1 MIRRIIRWIISFF
14 TRHKKGVIVG
24 AAAIGGAGAGAGIFN
39 AHKAKKINRQ
49 ALDIQQNALEK
60 HEQAYQETQ
69 AVLALL
75 GEVEKDAIDSFVHFA
90 DTMERIQGR
99 PKFKSN
105 IFSTVKLPN
114 YEPEEIKNLS
124 AEVRM
129 AIDGVVGA
137 GVGGLAG
144 LAAFGAGAGALVA
157 APAMALG
164 GVVLCVK
171 GFGLKKK
178 AIENKRQAKQM
189 EKSVDEIVA
198 SSFEA
203 TEIFLKPE
211 TELDPVNL
219 CLCPNCAA
227 AYRKLRTNTEIMDN
241 VRRSIQTM
249 KDSDIE
255 NGDYVT
261 VSLDDDDELWFTQ
274 THFAEIRELMKL
286 AEEVKQSKQAAPA
299 PASVDDECEKSG
311 MSVYSGYIGKKIR
324 RKDGFVGTVTNVTT
338 NGDSAYVE
346 VHVTGGKD
354 AGKDTKIQLSFIL
367 KNRGVYSISE

>member
-1 MIRRIIRWIISFF
+1 MIMRIIRWIISFF

-114 YEPEEIKNLS
+114 YEPEEINNPS

-189 EKSVDEIVA
+189 EKIVDEIVA
-198 SSFEA
+198 FYAELRKAADSFRGSVTAVYSRYADGLQRVE
-203 TEIFLKPE
+203 
-211 TELDPVNL
+211 
-219 CLCPNCAA
+219 
-227 AYRKLRTNTEIMDN
+227 NTLTTKTVWKQFSREEKKN
-241 VRRSIQTM
+241 V
-249 KDSDIE
+249 E
-255 NGDYVT
+255 NT
-261 VSLDDDDELWFTQ
+261 VLLARLLYEMTQ
-274 THFAEIRELMKL
+274 TKIVVRQEKEDKLETVNTVEIAKL
-286 AEEVKQSKQAAPA
+286 QKQATKLLG
-299 PASVDDECEKSG
+299 E
-311 MSVYSGYIGKKIR
+311 
-324 RKDGFVGTVTNVTT
+324 TV
-338 NGDSAYVE
+338 
-346 VHVTGGKD
+346 
-354 AGKDTKIQLSFIL
+354 
-367 KNRGVYSISE
+367 

>member
-1 MIRRIIRWIISFF
+1 MIMRIIRWIISFF

-49 ALDIQQNALEK
+49 ALDIQQNALER

-124 AEVRM
+124 AEARM

-198 SSFEA
+198 FYAELRKAADSFRGSVTAVYSRYAEGLQHVED
-203 TEIFLKPE
+203 TLTIKTVWKQFSREEKKNVE
-211 TELDPVNL
+211 
-219 CLCPNCAA
+219 
-227 AYRKLRTNTEIMDN
+227 NTVLLARLLYEM
-241 VRRSIQTM
+241 
-249 KDSDIE
+249 
-255 NGDYVT
+255 
-261 VSLDDDDELWFTQ
+261 TQ
-274 THFAEIRELMKL
+274 TKIVVRQEKEDKLETVNTAEIAKL
-286 AEEVKQSKQAAPA
+286 QKQATKLLG
-299 PASVDDECEKSG
+299 E
-311 MSVYSGYIGKKIR
+311 
-324 RKDGFVGTVTNVTT
+324 TV
-338 NGDSAYVE
+338 
-346 VHVTGGKD
+346 
-354 AGKDTKIQLSFIL
+354 
-367 KNRGVYSISE
+367 

>member
-1 MIRRIIRWIISFF
+1 MIMRIIRWIISFF

-49 ALDIQQNALEK
+49 ALDIQQNALER

-198 SSFEA
+198 FYAELRKAADSFRGSVTAVYSRYAEGLQHVED
-203 TEIFLKPE
+203 TLTIKTVWKQFSREEKKNVE
-211 TELDPVNL
+211 
-219 CLCPNCAA
+219 
-227 AYRKLRTNTEIMDN
+227 NTVLLARLLYEM
-241 VRRSIQTM
+241 
-249 KDSDIE
+249 
-255 NGDYVT
+255 
-261 VSLDDDDELWFTQ
+261 TQ
-274 THFAEIRELMKL
+274 TKIVVRQEKEDRLETVNTAEIAKL
-286 AEEVKQSKQAAPA
+286 QKQATKLLG
-299 PASVDDECEKSG
+299 E
-311 MSVYSGYIGKKIR
+311 
-324 RKDGFVGTVTNVTT
+324 TV
-338 NGDSAYVE
+338 
-346 VHVTGGKD
+346 
-354 AGKDTKIQLSFIL
+354 
-367 KNRGVYSISE
+367 

>member
-1 MIRRIIRWIISFF
+1 MIMRIIRWIISFF

-49 ALDIQQNALEK
+49 ALDIQQNALER

-198 SSFEA
+198 FYAELRKAADSFRG
-203 TEIFLKPE
+203 I
-211 TELDPVNL
+211 
-219 CLCPNCAA
+219 
-227 AYRKLRTNTEIMDN
+227 
-241 VRRSIQTM
+241 
-249 KDSDIE
+249 
-255 NGDYVT
+255 VT
-261 VSLDDDDELWFTQ
+261 
-274 THFAEIRELMKL
+274 A
-286 AEEVKQSKQAAPA
+286 
-299 PASVDDECEKSG
+299 
-311 MSVYSGYIGKKIR
+311 VYSRYAEGLQRVEDTLTTKTVWKQFSREEKK
-324 RKDGFVGTVTNVTT
+324 NVENTP
-338 NGDSAYVE
+338 
-346 VHVTGGKD
+346 
-354 AGKDTKIQLSFIL
+354 Q
-367 KNRGVYSISE
+367 

>member
-1 MIRRIIRWIISFF
+1 MVMRIIRWIISFF

-198 SSFEA
+198 FYAELRKAADSFRGSVTAVYSRYAEGLQHVED
-203 TEIFLKPE
+203 TLTIKTVWKQFSREEKKNVE
-211 TELDPVNL
+211 
-219 CLCPNCAA
+219 
-227 AYRKLRTNTEIMDN
+227 NTGLLARLLYEM
-241 VRRSIQTM
+241 
-249 KDSDIE
+249 
-255 NGDYVT
+255 
-261 VSLDDDDELWFTQ
+261 TQ
-274 THFAEIRELMKL
+274 TKIVVRQEKEDRLETVNTAEIAKL
-286 AEEVKQSKQAAPA
+286 QKQATKLLG
-299 PASVDDECEKSG
+299 E
-311 MSVYSGYIGKKIR
+311 
-324 RKDGFVGTVTNVTT
+324 TV
-338 NGDSAYVE
+338 
-346 VHVTGGKD
+346 
-354 AGKDTKIQLSFIL
+354 
-367 KNRGVYSISE
+367 

>member
-49 ALDIQQNALEK
+49 ALDIQQNALER

-189 EKSVDEIVA
+189 EKIVDEIVA
-198 SSFEA
+198 FYAELRKAADSFRGSVTAVYSRYADGLQRVE
-203 TEIFLKPE
+203 
-211 TELDPVNL
+211 
-219 CLCPNCAA
+219 
-227 AYRKLRTNTEIMDN
+227 NTLTTKTVWKQFSREEKKN
-241 VRRSIQTM
+241 V
-249 KDSDIE
+249 E
-255 NGDYVT
+255 NT
-261 VSLDDDDELWFTQ
+261 VLLARLLYEMTQ
-274 THFAEIRELMKL
+274 TKIVVRQEKEDRLETVNTAEIAKL
-286 AEEVKQSKQAAPA
+286 QKQATKLLG
-299 PASVDDECEKSG
+299 E
-311 MSVYSGYIGKKIR
+311 
-324 RKDGFVGTVTNVTT
+324 TV
-338 NGDSAYVE
+338 
-346 VHVTGGKD
+346 
-354 AGKDTKIQLSFIL
+354 
-367 KNRGVYSISE
+367 

>member
-198 SSFEA
+198 FYAELRKAADSFRGSVTAVYSRYAEGLQHVEDTLTIKTVWKQFSSE
-203 TEIFLKPE
+203 EKKNVE
-211 TELDPVNL
+211 
-219 CLCPNCAA
+219 
-227 AYRKLRTNTEIMDN
+227 NTVLLARLLYEM
-241 VRRSIQTM
+241 
-249 KDSDIE
+249 
-255 NGDYVT
+255 
-261 VSLDDDDELWFTQ
+261 TQ
-274 THFAEIRELMKL
+274 TKIVVRQEKEDKLETVNTAEIAKL
-286 AEEVKQSKQAAPA
+286 QKQATKLLG
-299 PASVDDECEKSG
+299 E
-311 MSVYSGYIGKKIR
+311 
-324 RKDGFVGTVTNVTT
+324 TV
-338 NGDSAYVE
+338 
-346 VHVTGGKD
+346 
-354 AGKDTKIQLSFIL
+354 
-367 KNRGVYSISE
+367 

>member
-1 MIRRIIRWIISFF
+1 M
-14 TRHKKGVIVG
+14 
-24 AAAIGGAGAGAGIFN
+24 
-39 AHKAKKINRQ
+39 
-49 ALDIQQNALEK
+49 
-60 HEQAYQETQ
+60 
-69 AVLALL
+69 
-75 GEVEKDAIDSFVHFA
+75 EKDAIDSFVHFA

-198 SSFEA
+198 FYAELRKAADSFRGSVTAVYSRYAEGLQHVED
-203 TEIFLKPE
+203 TLTIKTVWKQFSREEKKNVE
-211 TELDPVNL
+211 
-219 CLCPNCAA
+219 
-227 AYRKLRTNTEIMDN
+227 NTVLLARLLYEM
-241 VRRSIQTM
+241 
-249 KDSDIE
+249 
-255 NGDYVT
+255 
-261 VSLDDDDELWFTQ
+261 TQ
-274 THFAEIRELMKL
+274 TKIVVRQEKEDKLETVNTAEIAKL
-286 AEEVKQSKQAAPA
+286 QKQATKLLG
-299 PASVDDECEKSG
+299 E
-311 MSVYSGYIGKKIR
+311 
-324 RKDGFVGTVTNVTT
+324 TV
-338 NGDSAYVE
+338 
-346 VHVTGGKD
+346 
-354 AGKDTKIQLSFIL
+354 
-367 KNRGVYSISE
+367 

>member
-1 MIRRIIRWIISFF
+1 MIMRIIRCIISFF

-198 SSFEA
+198 FYAELRKAADSFRGSVTAVYSRYAEGLQHVED
-203 TEIFLKPE
+203 TLTIKTVWKQFSREEKKNVE
-211 TELDPVNL
+211 
-219 CLCPNCAA
+219 
-227 AYRKLRTNTEIMDN
+227 NTVLLARLLYEM
-241 VRRSIQTM
+241 
-249 KDSDIE
+249 
-255 NGDYVT
+255 
-261 VSLDDDDELWFTQ
+261 TQ
-274 THFAEIRELMKL
+274 TKIVVRQEKEDKLETVNTAEIAKL
-286 AEEVKQSKQAAPA
+286 QKQATKLLG
-299 PASVDDECEKSG
+299 E
-311 MSVYSGYIGKKIR
+311 
-324 RKDGFVGTVTNVTT
+324 TV
-338 NGDSAYVE
+338 
-346 VHVTGGKD
+346 
-354 AGKDTKIQLSFIL
+354 
-367 KNRGVYSISE
+367 

>member
-198 SSFEA
+198 FYAELRKAADSFRGSVTAVYSRYAEGLQHVED
-203 TEIFLKPE
+203 TLTIKTVWKQFSREEKKNVE
-211 TELDPVNL
+211 
-219 CLCPNCAA
+219 
-227 AYRKLRTNTEIMDN
+227 NTVLLARLLYEM
-241 VRRSIQTM
+241 
-249 KDSDIE
+249 
-255 NGDYVT
+255 
-261 VSLDDDDELWFTQ
+261 TQ
-274 THFAEIRELMKL
+274 TKIVVRQEKEDKLETVNTAEIAKL
-286 AEEVKQSKQAAPA
+286 QKQATKLLG
-299 PASVDDECEKSG
+299 E
-311 MSVYSGYIGKKIR
+311 
-324 RKDGFVGTVTNVTT
+324 TV
-338 NGDSAYVE
+338 
-346 VHVTGGKD
+346 
-354 AGKDTKIQLSFIL
+354 
-367 KNRGVYSISE
+367 

>member
-157 APAMALG
+157 APAMSLG

-198 SSFEA
+198 FYAELRKAADSFRGSVTAVYSRYAEGLQHVED
-203 TEIFLKPE
+203 TLTIKTVWKQFSREEKKNVE
-211 TELDPVNL
+211 
-219 CLCPNCAA
+219 
-227 AYRKLRTNTEIMDN
+227 NTVLLARLLYEM
-241 VRRSIQTM
+241 
-249 KDSDIE
+249 
-255 NGDYVT
+255 
-261 VSLDDDDELWFTQ
+261 TQ
-274 THFAEIRELMKL
+274 TKIVVRQEKEEKLETVNTAEIAKL
-286 AEEVKQSKQAAPA
+286 QKQATKLLG
-299 PASVDDECEKSG
+299 E
-311 MSVYSGYIGKKIR
+311 
-324 RKDGFVGTVTNVTT
+324 TV
-338 NGDSAYVE
+338 
-346 VHVTGGKD
+346 
-354 AGKDTKIQLSFIL
+354 
-367 KNRGVYSISE
+367 

>member
-1 MIRRIIRWIISFF
+1 MVMRIIRWIISIF
-14 TRHKKGVIVG
+14 TKHKRGVIAG
-24 AAAIGGAGAGAGIFN
+24 AAGLGAAGAGAGLFN

-49 ALDIQQNALEK
+49 ALDIQQAALER
-60 HEQAYQETQ
+60 HEQAYQETL

-75 GEVEKDAIDSFVHFA
+75 GEVEKDAIDSFEHFA

-99 PKFKSN
+99 PRFKSS

-198 SSFEA
+198 FYAELRKAADSFRGSVTAVYSRYAEGLQHVED
-203 TEIFLKPE
+203 TLTIKTVWKQFSREEKKNVE
-211 TELDPVNL
+211 
-219 CLCPNCAA
+219 
-227 AYRKLRTNTEIMDN
+227 NTVLLARLLYEM
-241 VRRSIQTM
+241 
-249 KDSDIE
+249 
-255 NGDYVT
+255 
-261 VSLDDDDELWFTQ
+261 TQ
-274 THFAEIRELMKL
+274 TKIVVRQEKEDRLETVNTAEIAKL
-286 AEEVKQSKQAAPA
+286 QKQATKLLG
-299 PASVDDECEKSG
+299 E
-311 MSVYSGYIGKKIR
+311 
-324 RKDGFVGTVTNVTT
+324 TV
-338 NGDSAYVE
+338 
-346 VHVTGGKD
+346 
-354 AGKDTKIQLSFIL
+354 
-367 KNRGVYSISE
+367 

>member
-49 ALDIQQNALEK
+49 ALDIQQNALER

-189 EKSVDEIVA
+189 EKIVDEIVA
-198 SSFEA
+198 FYAELRKAADSFRGIVTAVYSRYAEGLQRVED
-203 TEIFLKPE
+203 TLTTKTVWKQFSREEKKNVE
-211 TELDPVNL
+211 
-219 CLCPNCAA
+219 
-227 AYRKLRTNTEIMDN
+227 NTVLLARLLYEM
-241 VRRSIQTM
+241 
-249 KDSDIE
+249 
-255 NGDYVT
+255 
-261 VSLDDDDELWFTQ
+261 TQ
-274 THFAEIRELMKL
+274 TKIVVRQEKEDRLETVNTAEIAKL
-286 AEEVKQSKQAAPA
+286 QKQATKLLG
-299 PASVDDECEKSG
+299 E
-311 MSVYSGYIGKKIR
+311 
-324 RKDGFVGTVTNVTT
+324 TV
-338 NGDSAYVE
+338 
-346 VHVTGGKD
+346 
-354 AGKDTKIQLSFIL
+354 
-367 KNRGVYSISE
+367 

>member
-189 EKSVDEIVA
+189 EKIVDEIVA
-198 SSFEA
+198 FYAELRKAADSFRGSVTAVYSRYADGLQRVE
-203 TEIFLKPE
+203 
-211 TELDPVNL
+211 
-219 CLCPNCAA
+219 
-227 AYRKLRTNTEIMDN
+227 NTLTTKTVWKQFSREEKKN
-241 VRRSIQTM
+241 V
-249 KDSDIE
+249 E
-255 NGDYVT
+255 NT
-261 VSLDDDDELWFTQ
+261 VLLARLLYEMTQ
-274 THFAEIRELMKL
+274 TKIVVRQEKEDRLETVNTAEIAKL
-286 AEEVKQSKQAAPA
+286 QKQATKLLG
-299 PASVDDECEKSG
+299 E
-311 MSVYSGYIGKKIR
+311 
-324 RKDGFVGTVTNVTT
+324 TV
-338 NGDSAYVE
+338 
-346 VHVTGGKD
+346 
-354 AGKDTKIQLSFIL
+354 
-367 KNRGVYSISE
+367 

>member
-49 ALDIQQNALEK
+49 ALDIQQNALER

-189 EKSVDEIVA
+189 EKIVDEIVA
-198 SSFEA
+198 FYAELRKAADSFRGSVTAVYSRYAEGLQHVED
-203 TEIFLKPE
+203 TLTIKTVWKQFSREEKKNVE
-211 TELDPVNL
+211 
-219 CLCPNCAA
+219 
-227 AYRKLRTNTEIMDN
+227 NTVLLARLLYEM
-241 VRRSIQTM
+241 
-249 KDSDIE
+249 
-255 NGDYVT
+255 
-261 VSLDDDDELWFTQ
+261 TQ
-274 THFAEIRELMKL
+274 TKIVVRQEKEDRLETVNTAEIAKL
-286 AEEVKQSKQAAPA
+286 QKQATKLLG
-299 PASVDDECEKSG
+299 E
-311 MSVYSGYIGKKIR
+311 
-324 RKDGFVGTVTNVTT
+324 TV
-338 NGDSAYVE
+338 
-346 VHVTGGKD
+346 
-354 AGKDTKIQLSFIL
+354 
-367 KNRGVYSISE
+367 

>member
-1 MIRRIIRWIISFF
+1 MIMRIIRWIISFF

-49 ALDIQQNALEK
+49 ALDIQQNALER

-178 AIENKRQAKQM
+178 ATENKRQAKQM

-198 SSFEA
+198 FYAELRKAADSFRGSVTAVYSRYAEGLQHVED
-203 TEIFLKPE
+203 TLTIKTVWKQFSREEKKNVE
-211 TELDPVNL
+211 
-219 CLCPNCAA
+219 
-227 AYRKLRTNTEIMDN
+227 NTVLLARLLYEM
-241 VRRSIQTM
+241 
-249 KDSDIE
+249 
-255 NGDYVT
+255 
-261 VSLDDDDELWFTQ
+261 TQ
-274 THFAEIRELMKL
+274 TKIVVRQEKEDRLETVNTAEIAKL
-286 AEEVKQSKQAAPA
+286 QKQATKLLG
-299 PASVDDECEKSG
+299 E
-311 MSVYSGYIGKKIR
+311 
-324 RKDGFVGTVTNVTT
+324 TV
-338 NGDSAYVE
+338 
-346 VHVTGGKD
+346 
-354 AGKDTKIQLSFIL
+354 
-367 KNRGVYSISE
+367 

>member
-49 ALDIQQNALEK
+49 ALDIQQNALER

-198 SSFEA
+198 FYAELRKAADSFRGSVTAVYSRYAEGLQHVED
-203 TEIFLKPE
+203 TLTIKTVWKQFSREEKKNVE
-211 TELDPVNL
+211 
-219 CLCPNCAA
+219 
-227 AYRKLRTNTEIMDN
+227 NTVLLARLLYEM
-241 VRRSIQTM
+241 
-249 KDSDIE
+249 
-255 NGDYVT
+255 
-261 VSLDDDDELWFTQ
+261 TQ
-274 THFAEIRELMKL
+274 TKIVVRQEKEDRLETVNTAEIAKL
-286 AEEVKQSKQAAPA
+286 QKQATKLLG
-299 PASVDDECEKSG
+299 E
-311 MSVYSGYIGKKIR
+311 
-324 RKDGFVGTVTNVTT
+324 TV
-338 NGDSAYVE
+338 
-346 VHVTGGKD
+346 
-354 AGKDTKIQLSFIL
+354 
-367 KNRGVYSISE
+367 

>member
-1 MIRRIIRWIISFF
+1 MIMRIIRWIISFF

-24 AAAIGGAGAGAGIFN
+24 AAATGGAGAGAGIFN

-49 ALDIQQNALEK
+49 ALDIQQNALER

-189 EKSVDEIVA
+189 EKIVDEIVA
-198 SSFEA
+198 FYAELRKAADSFRGSVTAVYSRYADGLQRVE
-203 TEIFLKPE
+203 
-211 TELDPVNL
+211 
-219 CLCPNCAA
+219 
-227 AYRKLRTNTEIMDN
+227 NTLTTKTVWKQFSREEKKN
-241 VRRSIQTM
+241 V
-249 KDSDIE
+249 E
-255 NGDYVT
+255 NT
-261 VSLDDDDELWFTQ
+261 VLLARLLYEMTQ
-274 THFAEIRELMKL
+274 TKIVVRQEKEDRLETVNTAEIAKL
-286 AEEVKQSKQAAPA
+286 QKQATKLLG
-299 PASVDDECEKSG
+299 E
-311 MSVYSGYIGKKIR
+311 
-324 RKDGFVGTVTNVTT
+324 TV
-338 NGDSAYVE
+338 
-346 VHVTGGKD
+346 
-354 AGKDTKIQLSFIL
+354 
-367 KNRGVYSISE
+367 

>member
-1 MIRRIIRWIISFF
+1 MIMRIIRWIISFF

-24 AAAIGGAGAGAGIFN
+24 AAAIGGAGAGAGIIN

-49 ALDIQQNALEK
+49 ALDIQQNALER

-198 SSFEA
+198 FYAELRKAADSFRGSVTAVYSRYADGLQRVE
-203 TEIFLKPE
+203 
-211 TELDPVNL
+211 
-219 CLCPNCAA
+219 
-227 AYRKLRTNTEIMDN
+227 NTLTTKTVWKQFSREEKKN
-241 VRRSIQTM
+241 V
-249 KDSDIE
+249 E
-255 NGDYVT
+255 NT
-261 VSLDDDDELWFTQ
+261 VLLARLLYEMTQ
-274 THFAEIRELMKL
+274 TKIVVRQEKEDRLETVNTAEIAKL
-286 AEEVKQSKQAAPA
+286 QKQATKLLG
-299 PASVDDECEKSG
+299 E
-311 MSVYSGYIGKKIR
+311 
-324 RKDGFVGTVTNVTT
+324 TV
-338 NGDSAYVE
+338 
-346 VHVTGGKD
+346 
-354 AGKDTKIQLSFIL
+354 
-367 KNRGVYSISE
+367 

>member
-1 MIRRIIRWIISFF
+1 MIMRIIRWIISFF

-24 AAAIGGAGAGAGIFN
+24 AAAIGGAGAGAGIFD
-39 AHKAKKINRQ
+39 ARKAKKINPQ
-49 ALDIQQNALEK
+49 SLDIQQNALER

-198 SSFEA
+198 FYAELRKAADSFRGSVTAVYSRYAEGLQRV
-203 TEIFLKPE
+203 E
-211 TELDPVNL
+211 
-219 CLCPNCAA
+219 
-227 AYRKLRTNTEIMDN
+227 NTLTTKTVWKQFSREEKKN
-241 VRRSIQTM
+241 V
-249 KDSDIE
+249 E
-255 NGDYVT
+255 NT
-261 VSLDDDDELWFTQ
+261 VLLARLLYEMTQ
-274 THFAEIRELMKL
+274 TKIVVRQEKEDRLETVNTAEIAKL
-286 AEEVKQSKQAAPA
+286 QKQATKLLG
-299 PASVDDECEKSG
+299 E
-311 MSVYSGYIGKKIR
+311 
-324 RKDGFVGTVTNVTT
+324 TV
-338 NGDSAYVE
+338 
-346 VHVTGGKD
+346 
-354 AGKDTKIQLSFIL
+354 
-367 KNRGVYSISE
+367 

>member
-49 ALDIQQNALEK
+49 ALDIQQNALER

-75 GEVEKDAIDSFVHFA
+75 GDVEKDAIDSFVHFA

-189 EKSVDEIVA
+189 EKIVDEIVA
-198 SSFEA
+198 FYAELRKAADSFRGSVTAVYSRYADGLQRVE
-203 TEIFLKPE
+203 
-211 TELDPVNL
+211 
-219 CLCPNCAA
+219 
-227 AYRKLRTNTEIMDN
+227 NTLTTKTVWKQFSREEKKN
-241 VRRSIQTM
+241 V
-249 KDSDIE
+249 E
-255 NGDYVT
+255 NT
-261 VSLDDDDELWFTQ
+261 VLLARLLYEMTQ
-274 THFAEIRELMKL
+274 TKIVVRQEKEDRLETVNTAEIAKL
-286 AEEVKQSKQAAPA
+286 QKQATKLLG
-299 PASVDDECEKSG
+299 E
-311 MSVYSGYIGKKIR
+311 
-324 RKDGFVGTVTNVTT
+324 TV
-338 NGDSAYVE
+338 
-346 VHVTGGKD
+346 
-354 AGKDTKIQLSFIL
+354 
-367 KNRGVYSISE
+367 

>member
-1 MIRRIIRWIISFF
+1 MIMRIIRWIISFF
-14 TRHKKGVIVG
+14 MRHKKGVIVG

-49 ALDIQQNALEK
+49 ALDIQQNALER

-69 AVLALL
+69 TVLALL
-75 GEVEKDAIDSFVHFA
+75 GEAEKDAIDSFVHFA

-198 SSFEA
+198 FYAELRKAADSF
-203 TEIFLKPE
+203 
-211 TELDPVNL
+211 
-219 CLCPNCAA
+219 
-227 AYRKLRTNTEIMDN
+227 RG
-241 VRRSIQTM
+241 S
-249 KDSDIE
+249 
-255 NGDYVT
+255 VT
-261 VSLDDDDELWFTQ
+261 VVYSRYAEGLQRVEDTLTTKTVWKQFSREEKKKVENTVLLARLLYEMTQ
-274 THFAEIRELMKL
+274 TKIVVRQEKEDKIETVNTAEIAKL
-286 AEEVKQSKQAAPA
+286 QKQA
-299 PASVDDECEKSG
+299 
-311 MSVYSGYIGKKIR
+311 
-324 RKDGFVGTVTNVTT
+324 
-338 NGDSAYVE
+338 
-346 VHVTGGKD
+346 
-354 AGKDTKIQLSFIL
+354 TKLL
-367 KNRGVYSISE
+367 GETA

>member
-60 HEQAYQETQ
+60 HEQAYQEAQ

-198 SSFEA
+198 FYAELRKAADSFRGSVTAVYSRYAEGLQHVED
-203 TEIFLKPE
+203 TLTIKTVWKQFSREEKKNVE
-211 TELDPVNL
+211 
-219 CLCPNCAA
+219 
-227 AYRKLRTNTEIMDN
+227 NTVLLARLLYEM
-241 VRRSIQTM
+241 
-249 KDSDIE
+249 
-255 NGDYVT
+255 
-261 VSLDDDDELWFTQ
+261 TQ
-274 THFAEIRELMKL
+274 TKIVVRQEKEDKLETVNTAEIAKL
-286 AEEVKQSKQAAPA
+286 QKQATKLLG
-299 PASVDDECEKSG
+299 E
-311 MSVYSGYIGKKIR
+311 
-324 RKDGFVGTVTNVTT
+324 TV
-338 NGDSAYVE
+338 
-346 VHVTGGKD
+346 
-354 AGKDTKIQLSFIL
+354 
-367 KNRGVYSISE
+367 

>member
-14 TRHKKGVIVG
+14 TQHKKGVIVG
-24 AAAIGGAGAGAGIFN
+24 TAAIGGAGAGAGIFN

-198 SSFEA
+198 FYAELRKAADSFRGSVTAVYSRYAEGLQHVED
-203 TEIFLKPE
+203 TLTIKTVWKQFSREEKKNVE
-211 TELDPVNL
+211 
-219 CLCPNCAA
+219 
-227 AYRKLRTNTEIMDN
+227 NTVLLARLLYEM
-241 VRRSIQTM
+241 
-249 KDSDIE
+249 
-255 NGDYVT
+255 
-261 VSLDDDDELWFTQ
+261 TQ
-274 THFAEIRELMKL
+274 TKIVVRQEKEDKLETVNTAEIAKL
-286 AEEVKQSKQAAPA
+286 QKQATKLLG
-299 PASVDDECEKSG
+299 E
-311 MSVYSGYIGKKIR
+311 
-324 RKDGFVGTVTNVTT
+324 TV
-338 NGDSAYVE
+338 
-346 VHVTGGKD
+346 
-354 AGKDTKIQLSFIL
+354 
-367 KNRGVYSISE
+367 

>member
-1 MIRRIIRWIISFF
+1 MIMRIIRWIISFF

-189 EKSVDEIVA
+189 EKIVDEIVA
-198 SSFEA
+198 FYAELRKAADSFRGSVTAVYSRYAEGLQHVED
-203 TEIFLKPE
+203 TLTIKTVWKQFSREEKKNVE
-211 TELDPVNL
+211 
-219 CLCPNCAA
+219 
-227 AYRKLRTNTEIMDN
+227 NTVLLARLLYEM
-241 VRRSIQTM
+241 
-249 KDSDIE
+249 
-255 NGDYVT
+255 
-261 VSLDDDDELWFTQ
+261 TQ
-274 THFAEIRELMKL
+274 TKIVVRQEKEDKLETVNTAEIAKL
-286 AEEVKQSKQAAPA
+286 QKQATKLLG
-299 PASVDDECEKSG
+299 E
-311 MSVYSGYIGKKIR
+311 
-324 RKDGFVGTVTNVTT
+324 TV
-338 NGDSAYVE
+338 
-346 VHVTGGKD
+346 
-354 AGKDTKIQLSFIL
+354 
-367 KNRGVYSISE
+367 

>member
-189 EKSVDEIVA
+189 EKIVDEIVA
-198 SSFEA
+198 FYAELRKAADSFRGSVTAVYSRYADGLQRVE
-203 TEIFLKPE
+203 
-211 TELDPVNL
+211 
-219 CLCPNCAA
+219 
-227 AYRKLRTNTEIMDN
+227 NTLTTKTVWKQFSREEKKN
-241 VRRSIQTM
+241 V
-249 KDSDIE
+249 E
-255 NGDYVT
+255 NT
-261 VSLDDDDELWFTQ
+261 VLLARLLYEMTQ
-274 THFAEIRELMKL
+274 TKIVVRQEKEDKLETVNTAEIAKL
-286 AEEVKQSKQAAPA
+286 QKQATKLLG
-299 PASVDDECEKSG
+299 E
-311 MSVYSGYIGKKIR
+311 
-324 RKDGFVGTVTNVTT
+324 TV
-338 NGDSAYVE
+338 
-346 VHVTGGKD
+346 
-354 AGKDTKIQLSFIL
+354 
-367 KNRGVYSISE
+367 

>member
-1 MIRRIIRWIISFF
+1 MVMRIIRWIISIF
-14 TRHKKGVIVG
+14 TKHKRGVIAG
-24 AAAIGGAGAGAGIFN
+24 AAGLGAAGAGAGLFN

-49 ALDIQQNALEK
+49 ALDIQRAALER

-75 GEVEKDAIDSFVHFA
+75 GEVEKDAIDSFEHFA

-99 PKFKSN
+99 PKFKSS

-157 APAMALG
+157 APAMVLG

-178 AIENKRQAKQM
+178 AIENKFQAKQM
-189 EKSVDEIVA
+189 KKNVDEIVA
-198 SSFEA
+198 FYAELRKAADSFRGSVTAIYSRYAEGLQCVEDTLA
-203 TEIFLKPE
+203 TKTVWKQFSREEKKNVENTVFLARLLYE
-211 TELDPVNL
+211 
-219 CLCPNCAA
+219 
-227 AYRKLRTNTEIMDN
+227 M
-241 VRRSIQTM
+241 
-249 KDSDIE
+249 
-255 NGDYVT
+255 
-261 VSLDDDDELWFTQ
+261 TQ
-274 THFAEIRELMKL
+274 TKIVVRQEKEDKLETVNTVEIAKL
-286 AEEVKQSKQAAPA
+286 QKQAT
-299 PASVDDECEKSG
+299 KLL
-311 MSVYSGYIGKKIR
+311 GK
-324 RKDGFVGTVTNVTT
+324 T
-338 NGDSAYVE
+338 A
-346 VHVTGGKD
+346 
-354 AGKDTKIQLSFIL
+354 
-367 KNRGVYSISE
+367 

>member
-1 MIRRIIRWIISFF
+1 MIMRIIRWIISFF

-24 AAAIGGAGAGAGIFN
+24 AAAIGGAGAGAGIYN

-49 ALDIQQNALEK
+49 ALDIQQNELER
-60 HEQAYQETQ
+60 HEQVYQETQ

-99 PKFKSN
+99 PIFKSN

-189 EKSVDEIVA
+189 KKSVDKIVA
-198 SSFEA
+198 F
-203 TEIFLKPE
+203 
-211 TELDPVNL
+211 
-219 CLCPNCAA
+219 
-227 AYRKLRTNTEIMDN
+227 Y
-241 VRRSIQTM
+241 
-249 KDSDIE
+249 
-255 NGDYVT
+255 
-261 VSLDDDDELWFTQ
+261 DELRNAADSFRGSVTAVYSRYAECLQRVEDTLTTKTVWKQFSREEKKNVENTVLLARLLYEMTQ
-274 THFAEIRELMKL
+274 TKIVVRQKKEDKLETVNTAEIAKL
-286 AEEVKQSKQAAPA
+286 QKQA
-299 PASVDDECEKSG
+299 
-311 MSVYSGYIGKKIR
+311 
-324 RKDGFVGTVTNVTT
+324 
-338 NGDSAYVE
+338 
-346 VHVTGGKD
+346 
-354 AGKDTKIQLSFIL
+354 TKLL
-367 KNRGVYSISE
+367 GETA

>member
-1 MIRRIIRWIISFF
+1 MIMRIIRWIISFF

-49 ALDIQQNALEK
+49 ALDIQQNALER
-60 HEQAYQETQ
+60 HEQAYPETQ

-178 AIENKRQAKQM
+178 ATENKRQAKQM

-198 SSFEA
+198 FYAELRKAADSFRGSVTAVYSRYAEGLQHVED
-203 TEIFLKPE
+203 TLTIKTVWKQFSREEKKNVE
-211 TELDPVNL
+211 
-219 CLCPNCAA
+219 
-227 AYRKLRTNTEIMDN
+227 NTVLLARLLYEM
-241 VRRSIQTM
+241 
-249 KDSDIE
+249 
-255 NGDYVT
+255 
-261 VSLDDDDELWFTQ
+261 TQ
-274 THFAEIRELMKL
+274 TKIVVRQEKEDKLETVNTAEIAKL
-286 AEEVKQSKQAAPA
+286 QKQATKLLG
-299 PASVDDECEKSG
+299 E
-311 MSVYSGYIGKKIR
+311 
-324 RKDGFVGTVTNVTT
+324 TV
-338 NGDSAYVE
+338 
-346 VHVTGGKD
+346 
-354 AGKDTKIQLSFIL
+354 
-367 KNRGVYSISE
+367 